1 MLDNLKAKNPNMKFY
16 SVFDEEFASY
26 GRVIKDFDASEIIAA
41 AKTIENP
48 ASGSAYVP
56 SEPKFEALAAAE
68 QIQDRY
74 FGEVPAQIGYCW
86 GHNTTL
92 NATEWHTASEI
103 NIAITDIVLILGHI
117 WEIKD
122 GFIDSSEMKAFY
134 VPAGTTLE
142 AYATSLHYCP
152 CQTNDDGFGCVVGL
166 PLHTNTPLEKK
177 HADNL
182 LFAKNKW
189 LLAHKDNEELLSEG
203 AKAGISGENYTV
215 KY

>member
-1 MLDNLKAKNPNMKFY
+1 MLENLKAKNPNMKFY
-16 SVFDEEFASY
+16 SVFDAEFASY

-48 ASGSAYVP
+48 AEGSAYVP
-56 SEPKFEALAAAE
+56 SEPKFEVLDAAQKMANCL
-68 QIQDRY
+68 
-74 FGEVPAQIGYCW
+74 FGEMPTQVGYCW

-122 GFIDSSEMKAFY
+122 GFIDSAEMKAFY
-134 VPAGTTLE
+134 VPAGTVIE
-142 AYATSLHYCP
+142 AYATSLHFCP
-152 CQTNDDGFGCVVGL
+152 CQTSDNGFGCVVGL
-166 PLHTNTPLEKK
+166 PKGTNTPLKNEHDGK
-177 HADNL
+177 L
-182 LFAKNKW
+182 LWATNKW
-189 LLAHKDNEELLSEG
+189 LLAHKDNAPLLAKG
-203 AKAGISGENYTV
+203 AVAGISGENYTV